1 MKMSVIGCGH
11 LGATLAACMASI
23 GHDVIGVDID
33 AGKVT
38 LLNAGKSWFYE
49 PDLDPM
55 LAEAIAA
62 GRLRFTTDFAAAA
75 EFATVHF
82 VGVPTPGRS
91 DGAYDLSQLDA
102 AARALAPHL
111 RGENLIIGKS
121 TVPPGTG
128 AWLQTMVCDLVEL
141 GQASAE
147 VVWNPDFQ
155 REGHAVQDTLKPDRI
170 VVGTFRSSA
179 DETVREVYR
188 PLTDEGIPLI
198 ITDHSTAELAKGAAN
213 AFLAMKISF
222 INAMADIC
230 AATGGDIEVLAA
242 SLGIDPRIGMDF
254 LRAGIGYGGPSL
266 PTDVRGLGAFA
277 RELGTQNAVTLLT
290 AVNEINVARADQ
302 AVALVEKA
310 ANGVAGKRVAAWGA
324 TFRADTDDVRDS
336 AALLVAERLRS
347 LGARVTVYD
356 PMGSG
361 NAQASYPKLGYVDS
375 AAAAATDADVVV
387 VLTAWPEFARAN
399 PTEIASVARG
409 AVVVDACQGINA
421 AAWHDAGWR
430 VSSLTGGAD
439 RD

>member
-23 GHDVIGVDID
+23 GHNVIGVDID
-33 AGKVT
+33 ASKVT
-38 LLNAGKSWFYE
+38 LLNSGKSWFYE

-55 LAEAIAA
+55 LAETVAA

-82 VGVPTPGRS
+82 IAVPTPSRS

-128 AWLQTMVCDLVEL
+128 AWLQMVVCDLVEL

-147 VVWNPDFQ
+147 VAWNPDFL
-155 REGHAVQDTLKPDRI
+155 REGYAVQDTLKPDRI

-179 DETVREVYR
+179 VETVREVYR
-188 PLTDEGIPLI
+188 PLTEAGIPLI

-213 AFLAMKISF
+213 AFLAMKVSF

-230 AATGGDIEVLAA
+230 AATGGDIQVLAA

-266 PTDVRGLGAFA
+266 PTDVRGLGTFA
-277 RELGTQNAVTLLT
+277 RQLGARNAVTLLA
-290 AVNEINVARADQ
+290 AVNEINLARADQ

-310 ANGVAGKRVAAWGA
+310 VNGVAGKRVAVWGA

-336 AALLVAERLRS
+336 AALHVADRLRS
-347 LGARVTVYD
+347 LGATVTVYD

-361 NAQASYPKLGYVDS
+361 NAQASYPELGYADS
-375 AAAAATDADVVV
+375 AVAAAFDSDVVV
-387 VLTAWPEFARAN
+387 VLTAWPQFARAD
-399 PTEIASVARG
+399 PAVVARVARG
-409 AVVVDACQGINA
+409 AVVVDACQGISA
-421 AAWHDAGWR
+421 AAWHAAGWR
-430 VSSLTGGAD
+430 VSSLTGCAIQD
-439 RD
+439 

>member
-38 LLNAGKSWFYE
+38 LLNSGKSWFYE
-49 PDLDPM
+49 PGLDPM
-55 LAEAIAA
+55 LAETIAA
-62 GRLRFTTDFAAAA
+62 GRLRFTTSFATAA

-82 VGVPTPGRS
+82 LGVPTPGQS
-91 DGAYDLSQLDA
+91 NGSYDLSLLYTA
-102 AARALAPHL
+102 VRALVPHL

-128 AWLQTMVCDLVEL
+128 ARLQAMACDLVEL

-155 REGHAVQDTLKPDRI
+155 REGYAVQDTLRPDRI
-170 VVGTFRSSA
+170 VVGTFGSSVA
-179 DETVREVYR
+179 ETLREIYR
-188 PLTDEGIPLI
+188 PLTDAGIPLI

-230 AATGGDIEVLAA
+230 AATGGDVGVLAVA
-242 SLGIDPRIGMDF
+242 LGMDPRIGMDF

-266 PTDVRGLGAFA
+266 PTDVRGLGTFA
-277 RELGTQNAVTLLT
+277 RELGTQNAATLLT
-290 AVNEINVARADQ
+290 AVNEINAARADQ
-302 AVALVEKA
+302 AVALVEEA
-310 ANGVAGKRVAAWGA
+310 VNGLAGKRVAAWGA

-336 AALLVAERLRS
+336 AALLAADRLRS
-347 LGARVTVYD
+347 LGATVTVYD

-361 NAQASYPKLGYVDS
+361 NAQASYPELRYADS

-387 VLTAWPEFARAN
+387 VLTAWPEFARAD
-399 PTEIASVARG
+399 PAEIADVARG
-409 AVVVDACQGINA
+409 AAVVDACQGISA
-421 AAWHDAGWR
+421 VVWHDAGWH
-430 VSSLTGGAD
+430 VSSLTGSAV